1 MQQLTVDTKRG
12 SVMEVLLGL
21 DIGDVRIGVALS
33 DELGVAAHPL
43 CTLTRKN
50 RKVDL
55 IAISDLVS
63 IHKVERVVIGLPI
76 SLDGSIGPQAEKI
89 QNFAKRLAQVIDIP
103 IEFQDERFT
112 TAEAEDLLRAL
123 NKDTKEQKE
132 LIDEVAAVII
142 LTDYLNQ
149 NKETESTAST
159 DK

>member
-1 MQQLTVDTKRG
+1 
-12 SVMEVLLGL
+12 MEVLLGL
-21 DIGDVRIGVALS
+21 DIGDIRIGVALS

-89 QNFAKRLAQVIDIP
+89 QRFAKRLAQVIDIP

-112 TAEAEDLLRAL
+112 TAEAEEVLRAL
-123 NKDTKEQKE
+123 NKDREEQKE

-149 NKETESTAST
+149 NEETESINH
-159 DK
+159 D

>member
-1 MQQLTVDTKRG
+1 
-12 SVMEVLLGL
+12 MEVLLGL
-21 DIGDVRIGVALS
+21 DIGDIRIGVALS

-89 QNFAKRLAQVIDIP
+89 QKFAKRLAQVIDIP

-112 TAEAEDLLRAL
+112 TAEAEEILRAL
-123 NKDTKEQKE
+123 NKDTEEQKE

-149 NKETESTAST
+149 NQETESIEST

>member
-1 MQQLTVDTKRG
+1 MA
-12 SVMEVLLGL
+12 VLLGL
-21 DIGDVRIGVALS
+21 DVGDVRVGVALS

-55 IAISDLVS
+55 IAIADLVS
-63 IHKVERVVIGLPI
+63 IHKVERVIIGLPI
-76 SLDGSIGPQAEKI
+76 SLDGSIGTQAEKV
-89 QNFAKRLAQVIDIP
+89 QKFAQRLEHVIDIP

-112 TAEAEDLLRAL
+112 TAEAEDILQEL
-123 NKDTKEQKE
+123 NKDTQEQKE

-149 NKETESTAST
+149 DREAAST
-159 DK
+159 VPTHNT

>member
-1 MQQLTVDTKRG
+1 MA
-12 SVMEVLLGL
+12 VLLGL
-21 DIGDVRIGVALS
+21 DVGDVRIGVALS

-55 IAISDLVS
+55 IAIADLVS
-63 IHKVERVVIGLPI
+63 IHKVERIIIGLPI
-76 SLDGSIGPQAEKI
+76 SLDGSIGTQAEKV
-89 QNFAKRLAQVIDIP
+89 QKFAQRLEHVIDIP

-112 TAEAEDLLRAL
+112 TAEAEDILREL
-123 NKDTKEQKE
+123 NKDTQEQKE

-149 NKETESTAST
+149 DGATAST
-159 DK
+159 APTHNT

>member
-1 MQQLTVDTKRG
+1 MA
-12 SVMEVLLGL
+12 VLLGL
-21 DIGDVRIGVALS
+21 DVGDIRIGVALS

-55 IAISDLVS
+55 IAIADLVS
-63 IHKVERVVIGLPI
+63 IHKVERVIIGLPI
-76 SLDGSIGPQAEKI
+76 SLDGSIGTQAEKV
-89 QNFAKRLAQVIDIP
+89 QKFAQRLEHVINVP

-112 TAEAEDLLRAL
+112 TAEAKDILQAL
-123 NKDTKEQKE
+123 NKDTQEQKE

-149 NKETESTAST
+149 DRETAST
-159 DK
+159 APTHNT

>member
-1 MQQLTVDTKRG
+1 MA
-12 SVMEVLLGL
+12 VLLGL
-21 DIGDVRIGVALS
+21 DVGDIRIGVALS

-55 IAISDLVS
+55 IAIADLIS
-63 IHKVERVVIGLPI
+63 IHKVERVIIGLPI
-76 SLDGSIGPQAEKI
+76 SLDGSIGTQAEKV
-89 QNFAKRLAQVIDIP
+89 QKFAERLGHVIAVP

-112 TAEAEDLLRAL
+112 TAEAEDILKEL
-123 NKDTKEQKE
+123 NKDIQEQKE

-149 NKETESTAST
+149 DRETAST
-159 DK
+159 ALTNNT